1 MTLSDD
7 LRGAVHAYASHER
20 ILVGTDFDGVLAP
33 LVDDPSTSTPVP
45 GSVDLLRDL
54 ATRPGVGVAVIS
66 GRDLATLRRLSGIGD
81 DEAIVLVGSHGAE
94 ASRRLPHLPQ
104 EDDGA
109 TTRLSEATLALQ
121 SVAQAHPGTRIEHKQ
136 AGVVLHTRGVDPEV
150 ARRAVEAAQRVTRQ
164 VPGTHLLQ
172 GKDVIEIAVF
182 DVSKGMALTALRTL
196 FDAEAVCYLGDDR
209 TDELA
214 FRVLTTESQH
224 LTIKIGPGETLAT
237 HRIPGP
243 PDVVEVLQ
251 AVAATRSAD

>member
-7 LRGAVHAYASHER
+7 LRGAVRAYAAHER

-33 LVDDPSTSTPVP
+33 LVDDPSTSAPVA
-45 GSVDLLRDL
+45 GSVDLLRRL
-54 ATRPGVGVAVIS
+54 AARPGVGVSVVS

-81 DEAIVLVGSHGAE
+81 DDEIVLVASHGAQ
-94 ASRRLPHLPQ
+94 ASRPLPHLPQ
-104 EDDGA
+104 DDDGS
-109 TTRLSEATLALQ
+109 TTRLSEATVALQ

-136 AGVVLHTRGVDPEV
+136 AGVVLHTRGVDPAV
-150 ARRAVEAAQRVTRQ
+150 ASRAIEAARRVTRQ

-182 DVSKGMALTALRTL
+182 DVSKGMALTSLRAL

-214 FRVLTTESQH
+214 FRVLTTEPQH
-224 LTIKIGPGETLAT
+224 LTIKVGPGETAAT

-243 PDVVEVLQ
+243 QDVVEVLETI
-251 AVAATRSAD
+251 AAERSAD